1 MTACSR
7 LDLANEPFFP
17 APRLRLR
24 SFSYV
29 TNPFLGVTFHCLD
42 GRTSVQRGR
51 VRQRRGKTVVPV
63 SNPISPEN
71 RNHTTDEPAEA
82 LMKSNRNPLMFA
94 FLMVASLFFIWGFCH
109 AMLDVLNKHFQNILN
124 VSRTQSGL
132 VQTSV
137 FGAYLLMGLPAA
149 LLIRRIGYQRGILV
163 GLAVLA
169 FGAFLFIPAGLVF
182 QTFWSFCLA
191 LFVLSC
197 GLACIETAANPYVT
211 VLGPKEGAAGRLSVA
226 QAFNSCAYIIAPTV
240 GGLLLFGHKAEAGAP
255 VDFHTL
261 ILPYAVLGCVVLV
274 IFGFFAFIKL
284 PSIEDGVK
292 AEEGGDTSTFK
303 AHLTH
308 QPHFTWGVATQFH
321 SIIAQ
326 IGVNAFAVNYI
337 VENAIVKDAS
347 GATLTSPLFAWYGSL
362 THAATP
368 EATAAYVIS
377 LAMILYAAGRFSG
390 AALSRKIKPN
400 VMLAIYGLA
409 NSIVIVLAIADIKM
423 VSWMILP
430 LCWLFMSIMFPFIF
444 AMSVRNLGPQTKIAA
459 SFHVIAVGAA
469 GSIAAVLMGWL
480 WDRYHSV
487 GVSLALPLV
496 CFIATAIYGL
506 AYPSLLKKSSTAT

>member
-1 MTACSR
+1 MR
-7 LDLANEPFFP
+7 
-17 APRLRLR
+17 
-24 SFSYV
+24 
-29 TNPFLGVTFHCLD
+29 
-42 GRTSVQRGR
+42 
-51 VRQRRGKTVVPV
+51 
-63 SNPISPEN
+63 
-71 RNHTTDEPAEA
+71 
-82 LMKSNRNPLMFA
+82 SNRNPLLFA

-137 FGAYLLMGLPAA
+137 FGAYLLVGLPAA

-163 GLAVLA
+163 GLFILAV
-169 FGAFLFIPAGLVF
+169 GAFLFIPAGLVF

-191 LFVLSC
+191 LFILSC

-226 QAFNSCAYIIAPTV
+226 QAFNSCAYILAPAI
-240 GGLLLFGHKAEAGAP
+240 GGFLLFGHKAKAGAP

-274 IFGFFAFIKL
+274 IFAVFSFIHL
-284 PSIEDGVK
+284 PTIENGGAAQEADDASIHK
-292 AEEGGDTSTFK
+292 APL
-303 AHLTH
+303 AR
-308 QPHFTWGVATQFH
+308 QPHFVWGVVTQFLY
-321 SIIAQ
+321 IIAQ

-337 VENAIVKDAS
+337 VGNAVVKDAA
-347 GATLTSPLFAWYGSL
+347 GATTTAPFFAWYGTL

-368 EATAAYVIS
+368 DATAAYVITF
-377 LAMILYAAGRFSG
+377 AMFLYAIGRFTG
-390 AALSRKIKPN
+390 APLSRVIKPN
-400 VMLAIYGLA
+400 VMLAVYGIA
-409 NSIVIVLAIADIKM
+409 NAIVILLAIADIKM

-444 AMSVRNLGPQTKIAA
+444 AMSVRNLGAQTKIAA

-480 WDRYHSV
+480 WDQYHSV
-487 GVSLALPLV
+487 GISFAVPLV
-496 CFIATAIYGL
+496 CFIATTIYGL
-506 AYPSLLKKSSTAT
+506 AYPRLLAKSGQAV